1 MTNRENQ
8 KRLDKLAMRY
18 LAAID
23 AGDFD
28 TLADLWVR
36 ASDDPDLCELLHG
49 LNATLAEEDSQAAG
63 DAVVARIEQHMR
75 SAEIIKVV
83 ARIEQHMRSAEI
95 IKPTEGPLTVAE
107 VADHLRKHPPPG
119 LTIDE
124 LALNDALRRAAE
136 VVPGDLGLSR
146 VVEWGTRFGTAPEAY
161 WRAFRQAALKLR
173 MRQESAASYQMAARP
188 TKPKPPEGKS

>member
-18 LAAID
+18 LTAID

-28 TLADLWVR
+28 TLSDLWAR
-36 ASDDPDLCELLHG
+36 ASDDPDLGEMLHG
-49 LNATLAEEDSQAAG
+49 LNATLAEEDRQAAG
-63 DAVVARIEQHMR
+63 DAVVAAIEQHMP
-75 SAEIIKVV
+75 
-83 ARIEQHMRSAEI
+83 SAEI
-95 IKPTEGPLTVAE
+95 IKPADGPLTVAE
-107 VADHLRKHPPPG
+107 VADHIRKNPPPG

-124 LALNDALRRAAE
+124 LALNDELRRSAE
-136 VVPGDLGLSR
+136 TVPGDLGLTR
-146 VVEWGTRFGTAPEAY
+146 VVEWGMRFGTAPEAY

-173 MRQESAASYQMAARP
+173 MRRESGASYQMAARS

>member
-63 DAVVARIEQHMR
+63 DA
-75 SAEIIKVV
+75 VV